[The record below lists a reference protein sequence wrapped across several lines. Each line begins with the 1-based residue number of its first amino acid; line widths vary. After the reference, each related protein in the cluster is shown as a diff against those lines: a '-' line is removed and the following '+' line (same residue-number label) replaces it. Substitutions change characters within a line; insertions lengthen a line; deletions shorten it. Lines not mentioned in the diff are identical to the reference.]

1 MLTPSPNPR
10 IPDAVTGVQLMQGVG
25 TPEARGF
32 WADAWSQVF
41 RRPGAVAGLIWV
53 AFLALMA
60 MWAPLIANGHP
71 LLAWPATNGPFF
83 KALSAGL
90 QSVLARP
97 ESWKLLAFSGLWA
110 VVWIVAPARL
120 NRTLTITLGLLTL
133 IPFALRI
140 FAAFFVGV
148 PSDDPVHAFFRP
160 LTDYLRGVAPAGPV
174 PFQLIVDVA
183 VAVGLI
189 WTAGYFRLGRGVRLL
204 TALAIPALAGFN
216 LLVQAGDVKGFE
228 SPLLTYLSAVDR
240 LLLLFGT
247 LGVPLILFGPR
258 KLFARRAGTV
268 LAALVIALV
277 TILLFG
283 LVENWITGRDPGELA
298 QLWRARPHVA
308 HELAVAVALPIAV
321 LAGFVPLGS
330 TRRYRLITVA
340 LAVTAAGFCAASA
353 WNPPIERFN
362 EQQRELA
369 GEIHAIYSPVPWS
382 PRQRFSELTRKPPL
396 STFGNGQDLRTPA
409 PGEGRLFILGTDA
422 FGADVLAQM
431 LHACRLS
438 ISIGLVSTGIALI
451 IGVTLGALMGYFGGW
466 VDLILYR
473 VVEVFMAVPV
483 LFLLVVAASVL
494 PAEFRTTYVMMAII
508 GCFTWTG
515 MARFTRAEFLKLRNQ
530 DFVQAAQALGLPLRS
545 VLFRHMLPNGVAP
558 VLVDASFAIAAAITV
573 EAILSY
579 LGLGPIDQPSWG
591 KLLASAVSAEGEF
604 KWWLAVFPGVA
615 IFITVLAY
623 NLIGEAL
630 RDAIDPKLKKAR
642 I

>member
-10 IPDAVTGVQLMQGVG
+10 IPEAVTGVQLMQGVG
-25 TPEARGF
+25 TPDARGF

-53 AFLALMA
+53 AFLTLMA
-60 MWAPLIANGHP
+60 MWAPLIASGHP
-71 LLAWPATNGPFF
+71 LLAWPAPNGPLFD
-83 KALSAGL
+83 ALSRGL

-140 FAAFFVGV
+140 FAAFFDGIPV
-148 PSDDPVHAFFRP
+148 DDPVHALVRP
-160 LTDYLRGVAPAGPV
+160 LTDYLRGVAPASPV
-174 PFQLIVDVA
+174 PFQLIIDVA

-189 WTAGYFRLGRGVRLL
+189 WTAGYFRLGRGIRLL
-204 TALAIPALAGFN
+204 SAPLIPTMAALN
-216 LLVQAGDVKGFE
+216 LLGQAGAAQGFD

-240 LLLLFGT
+240 LLLVVGA
-247 LGVPLILFGPR
+247 LGVPLVLVGPR
-258 KLFARRAGTV
+258 TLLARRAATL
-268 LAALVIALV
+268 LAALAIAMV
-277 TILLFG
+277 AVLLFG
-283 LVENWITGRDPGELA
+283 LIENRITGRDPASLA
-298 QLWRARPHVA
+298 RVWRARPHVA
-308 HELAVAVALPIAV
+308 YELAVVVALPIA
-321 LAGFVPLGS
+321 LLTAFIPLGP
-330 TRRYRLITVA
+330 TRRYRLVTVA
-340 LAVTAAGFCAASA
+340 LAATAAGVCAASA

-369 GEIHAIYSPVPWS
+369 GEIRAVYSPVAWS

-396 STFGNGQDLRTPA
+396 STFGDAQDLRTPA

-466 VDLILYR
+466 VDLALYR

-515 MARFTRAEFLKLRNQ
+515 IARFTRAEFLKLRNQ

-573 EAILSY
+573 EAVLSY

-604 KWWLAVFPGVA
+604 KWWLAVFPGAA
-615 IFITVLAY
+615 IFVTVLSY